1 MKNNRALT
9 QEQQKLVEDNHN
21 LIYSILRK
29 MNLSDDEFYGI
40 AAIGLCKAAMSYGK
54 SNKVVFSTY
63 AHHVMHAEIKNEFIR
78 LGAKKRTG
86 EIAGFDA
93 LIPGAVDLTIGD
105 TLRATDTPYTVAV
118 ANEVLEFID
127 SLPANYSE
135 AMKLKMQGY
144 TAQESYKQCN
154 STPKGVSMLLT
165 GVRKEL
171 RANGFA

>member
-1 MKNNRALT
+1 MSVKALT
-9 QEQQKLVEDNHN
+9 PEQQKLVEDNHN
-21 LIYSILRK
+21 LIYHILRK

-86 EIAGFDA
+86 DTVS
-93 LIPGAVDLTIGD
+93 LDDLVPGAVDLTVGK
-105 TLRATDTPYTVAV
+105 TLYGADTPYTAAV
-118 ANEVLEFID
+118 ANEILEAID
-127 SLPANYSE
+127 ILPIKQRKALESSL
-135 AMKLKMQGY
+135 QGY
-144 TAQESYKQCN
+144 SAKEAYKFCD
-154 STPKGVSMLLT
+154 STPKGVSVLLT
-165 GVRKEL
+165 SARKAL